1 MSIWFEEIFVK
12 NCGAIVVLDG
22 RQKILIINL
31 QRLKQ
36 AHEKNPDIFPLRACP
51 FFTNFILS
59 RQITNFQEFIEYY
72 LCIGKKNPQI
82 IVVQEN
88 KLTQVDSQKPIKF
101 YLQIGNLDE
110 HPNAQIAFLI

>member
-12 NCGAIVVLDG
+12 NCGAIVALDG

-31 QRLKQ
+31 QRLKE
-36 AHEKNPDIFPLRACP
+36 AHEKNPEIFPLRACP
-51 FFTNFILS
+51 FFTNFVLS
-59 RQITNFQEFIEYY
+59 KQITNFKEFVEYY
-72 LCIGKKNPQI
+72 LCFREKILQI
-82 IVVQEN
+82 IAIQEN
-88 KLTQVDSQKPIKF
+88 KLTQVDSERPIKF